1 MQQVQVQFRQRLE
14 VAIQQRSL
22 VVGLTII
29 FWLRVFVA
37 ENQIWGVLFMTPI

>member
-22 VVGLTII
+22 LLNDFSI
-29 FWLRVFVA
+29 LVA
-37 ENQIWGVLFMTPI
+37 EALFPVLRFRLCYV